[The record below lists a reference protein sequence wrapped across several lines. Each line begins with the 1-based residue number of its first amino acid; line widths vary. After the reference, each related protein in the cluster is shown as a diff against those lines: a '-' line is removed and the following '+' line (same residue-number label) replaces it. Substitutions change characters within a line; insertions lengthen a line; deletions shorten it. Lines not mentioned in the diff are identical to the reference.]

1 MTNSSN
7 AARVG
12 AQRPTHLLTPDGDF
26 DFTDGDVAIDLA
38 ASLGLHL
45 LDWQRW
51 LVRWILAVDRDGM
64 PACNTVI
71 LVIPRQNGKGA
82 ILEAL
87 ELFWLIV
94 AGIPTVIHTAH
105 EADTAAGHMER
116 IESLTADADIDLP
129 KLHTYKA
136 NGKERTRNLDEK
148 LVLQYR
154 TRTKATKRGASPQRV
169 VLDESQELQDAHLAA
184 LVPAMAAQSMSL
196 DRLPQLIYTGS
207 APLEHSEYMHRLLDK
222 VLRTKPAKTLL
233 AMWACEPDDDPEDVD
248 NWYRSNPSLGILISE
263 EWVRDTEF
271 LVMAPADF
279 AAERM
284 GVAKHLE
291 SRSGVGP
298 VDLEA
303 WDALTDATSAPLPEG
318 VRWALDVAHDRSWST
333 FGLAGRRGD
342 GLTHVEITTAR
353 PGTSWVAARAL
364 EIQAKL
370 NGLALTVGASSPAE
384 SLIAELTAAG
394 VVVDVM
400 KPGDQA
406 LAFTAFVDATRGE
419 APKIRH
425 RGEPALRRAVKGAR
439 TKPWADGGETLTRR
453 GSMGDISPFSAAVMA
468 FGRLGVES
476 EAKTATAHVVF
487 A

>member
-1 MTNSSN
+1 MSLSLDV
-7 AARVG
+7 RIG
-12 AQRPTHLLTPDGDF
+12 AQRPTHLLTPDGEY

-38 ASLGLHL
+38 GSLGLHL
-45 LDWQRW
+45 LDWQCW
-51 LVRWILAVDRDGM
+51 LVRWILAVDANGR

-71 LVIPRQNGKGA
+71 LVVPRQNGKGA

-94 AGIPTVIHTAH
+94 AGIPNVIHTAH

-116 IESLTADADIDLP
+116 IESLTTEPDIDLP

-136 NGKERTRNLDEK
+136 NGKERTKNLDDK

-184 LVPAMAAQSMSL
+184 LVPAMAAQSM
-196 DRLPQLIYTGS
+196 DPDKLPQLIYTGS

-222 VLRTKPAKTLL
+222 VQRTRPAKTLL
-233 AMWACEPDDDPEDVD
+233 AMWSCEPGDDPEDIE
-248 NWYRSNPSLGILISE
+248 NWYRSNPSLGSLISE
-263 EWVRDTEF
+263 GWIRDTEF
-271 LVMAPADF
+271 LVMAPDDF

-284 GVAKHLE
+284 GVAKQLE
-291 SRSGVGP
+291 SRGGAGP
-298 VDLEA
+298 INLEA
-303 WDALTDATSAPLPEG
+303 WDALTDATSAPEPSG
-318 VRWALDVAHDRSWST
+318 VRWALDVALDRSWST
-333 FGLAGRRGD
+333 FSLAGRRAD
-342 GLTHVEITTAR
+342 ALTHVEITTAR
-353 PGTSWVAARAL
+353 PGTAWVVERAI
-364 EIQAKL
+364 EIQGKL
-370 NGLALTVGASSPAE
+370 DGLALTVGASSPAE
-384 SLIAELTAAG
+384 SLISELVAAG

-406 LAFTAFVDATRGE
+406 LAFAAFVDATRGD

-425 RGEPALRRAVKGAR
+425 RGEPAFRRAVKGAR

-453 GSMGDISPFSAAVMA
+453 GSMADISPFSAAVMA
-468 FGRLGVES
+468 FGRLGSVE
-476 EAKTATAHVVF
+476 EPKTAAAHVVF

>member
-1 MTNSSN
+1 V
-7 AARVG
+7 RVG

-26 DFTDGDVAIDLA
+26 DFTDGDVAVELA

-51 LVRWILAVDRDGM
+51 LVRWILAVDADGT

-71 LVIPRQNGKGA
+71 LVVPRQNGKGA

-94 AGIPTVIHTAH
+94 AGVPTVIHTAH

-116 IESLTADADIDLP
+116 IESLTADADIELP

-136 NGKERTRNLDEK
+136 NGKERTRNLDDK

-154 TRTKATKRGASPQRV
+154 TRTKATKRGASPQRI
-169 VLDESQELQDAHLAA
+169 VLDEAQELQDAHLAA
-184 LVPAMAAQSMSL
+184 LVPAMAAQSMSR
-196 DRLPQLIYTGS
+196 DKLPQLIYTGS

-222 VLRTKPAKTLL
+222 VQRTRPAKTLL
-233 AMWACEPDDDPEDVD
+233 AMWACEADADPEDVE

-263 EWVRDTEF
+263 GWVRDTEF

-284 GVAKHLE
+284 GIAKQVE

-333 FGLAGRRGD
+333 FGLAGRRVD
-342 GLTHVEITTAR
+342 GLTHVEITTAQ
-353 PGTSWVAARAL
+353 PGTAWVVARAK
-364 EIQAKL
+364 EIQGKL
-370 NGLALTVGASSPAE
+370 GGLALTVGASSPAE
-384 SLIAELTAAG
+384 SLIAELVAAG

-406 LAFTAFVDATRGE
+406 LAFVAFVDATRGD

-439 TKPWADGGETLTRR
+439 TKPWSDGGETLTRR

-468 FGRLGVES
+468 FGRLGIVE
-476 EAKTATAHVVF
+476 APKTAAAHVVF